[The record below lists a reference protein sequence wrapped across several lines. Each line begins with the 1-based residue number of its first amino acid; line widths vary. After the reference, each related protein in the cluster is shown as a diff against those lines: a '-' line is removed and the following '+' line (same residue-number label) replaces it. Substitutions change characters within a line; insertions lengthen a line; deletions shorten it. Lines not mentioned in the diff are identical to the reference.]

1 MNKIKYLITLSF
13 LLCTLSQ
20 AVNAPTNV
28 FVVETDATTNPN
40 VSSEFLIYKSI
51 DLKTWDLFINAGNS
65 TSVTFTNPI
74 VPMMFFKGKKVITFH
89 NNATY
94 NLLLS
99 WDSSS
104 STNIDGYRLYYGL
117 SSRNYDV
124 SISLGKVNSI
134 SVPLQVDTN
143 YFIAITS
150 YNSQEESEY
159 SEEIQQIVRN
169 GDIITNDQN
178 ITIKMGN

>member
-28 FVVETDATTNPN
+28 FVVDTDATTNPN

-65 TSVTFTNPI
+65 TSVTFTNPVI
-74 VPMMFFKGKKVITFH
+74 PMMFFKGKKVITFH

-99 WDSSS
+99 WDSKC
-104 STNIDGYRLYYGL
+104 NKIGRAH
-117 SSRNYDV
+117 V
-124 SISLGKVNSI
+124 
-134 SVPLQVDTN
+134 
-143 YFIAITS
+143 
-150 YNSQEESEY
+150 
-159 SEEIQQIVRN
+159 
-169 GDIITNDQN
+169 
-178 ITIKMGN
+178 